1 MDKLRMGIFKS
12 VLIVFTLSVL
22 LPATGAL
29 AQDGVL
35 NFNKATVEALIANE
49 DLELDEEI
57 ANAIVTYR
65 GKNGVFKKPE
75 DLLKVPGMTQD
86 LLDEINPVM
95 KDGDLVYDPDAEQPG
110 MKAY

>member
-1 MDKLRMGIFKS
+1 VDKLRMGIFKS

-49 DLELDEEI
+49 DL
-57 ANAIVTYR
+57 
-65 GKNGVFKKPE
+65 
-75 DLLKVPGMTQD
+75 
-86 LLDEINPVM
+86 
-95 KDGDLVYDPDAEQPG
+95 
-110 MKAY
+110 

>member
-1 MDKLRMGIFKS
+1 
-12 VLIVFTLSVL
+12 
-22 LPATGAL
+22 
-29 AQDGVL
+29 
-35 NFNKATVEALIANE
+35 
-49 DLELDEEI
+49 
-57 ANAIVTYR
+57 VTYR